1 LTGEDRGGGE
11 KKLTSPLTL
20 TLSHKGRGEL
30 EVEKKLTEPL
40 TLTFSAKGRGE
51 KKRVKR
57 IPLNFLPIDG
67 GG

>member
-1 LTGEDRGGGE
+1 MGEDRGGGE

-20 TLSHKGRGEL
+20 TLSR
-30 EVEKKLTEPL
+30 
-40 TLTFSAKGRGE
+40 KGRGE
-51 KKRVKR
+51 KEKRVKG